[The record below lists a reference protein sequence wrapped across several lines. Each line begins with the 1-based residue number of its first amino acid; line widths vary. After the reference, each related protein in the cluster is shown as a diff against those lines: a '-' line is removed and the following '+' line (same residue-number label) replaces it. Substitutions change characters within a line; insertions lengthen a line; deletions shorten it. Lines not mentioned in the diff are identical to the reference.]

1 MSKRLEDSIKK
12 LAAAADE
19 FEQAC
24 TEVYSAYRASAP
36 NALYTGKAQIYL
48 QDDVQALVANKQYS
62 VVQARAINSAFSGW
76 RPPKPAPVRSFPVTG
91 RSGGAA

>member
-1 MSKRLEDSIKK
+1 MSKLEESIKR

-24 TEVYSAYRASAP
+24 TEVYLAYRANSP
-36 NALYTGKAQIYL
+36 NALYSGKANIYL
-48 QDDVQALVANKQYS
+48 LDDVQALVANNHYS
-62 VVQARAINSAFSGW
+62 VVQARAINGAFSGW
-76 RPPKPAPVRSFPVTG
+76 RPPKPAPVRSFPLTG